1 MKLAKG
7 GSAKIKLP
15 IRHCKNGKANYADAD
30 NADADNADADNADAD
45 NADFGPLQFSPVS
58 QQSTLLAKEYFH

>member
-30 NADADNADADNADAD
+30 NADADNAD
-45 NADFGPLQFSPVS
+45 FGPLQFSPVS